1 MSELKILELFGGIGA
16 PRKALENLGY
26 DIKSIDYVEILPY
39 AVQAYNSIF
48 DNGYK
53 PQNVVGWNMEPD
65 VLIHGSPCFT
75 GETLILTKEG
85 YKQIKD
91 VRIGDEVLSHDN
103 DFHTVRNF
111 FNNGKKDIVKVVTSN
126 CHQIRTTYNHKLY
139 VRKKKLIYPEIN
151 GKMTTRREFTKPEW
165 REVDK
170 LNNDYFVGYAINQNS
185 IIPEWNGVECI
196 RGRTKYIKHN
206 LNMEDEGL
214 WYLVGRFLGDGW
226 TRTRK
231 DRNNHVSGL
240 IICTSKI
247 NREDKLFEEKI
258 PEWAHYVKVEDSTAY
273 KYQFSNKE
281 LATFCNL
288 FGKGAS
294 GKFIPGFVFDMPVN
308 LILSLIDGY
317 MDSDGSI
324 IDGLYKLTSVSKK
337 LIYGIGQL
345 VAKVYHV
352 PFSIYKT
359 KKKKEYYIENR
370 KINQKDSYEITWRI
384 KSSRRIA
391 FYEDG
396 YIWSPIT
403 KIEKT
408 NDVEKVYDIEVEEAH
423 SFTANGC
430 IVHNCQD
437 WSKAGKNNINTGR
450 SILYEETLSIIDHK
464 LVQRPKVVLWE
475 NVPNLLSEGK
485 KVNHRI
491 HHYHYLNEMERMGY
505 ENFYAILDASKYGI
519 PQARER
525 LYTISILKEV
535 AEGKNFKFP
544 EPVELKKDIR
554 YYLEKDI
561 DWNKY
566 SLSQVEKDIFFTRE
580 DGQMCVKEA
589 TKLGYKEV
597 NEYDVINVEF
607 PTSKTR
613 RGRVG
618 HGVCKT
624 LTTSPR
630 QAIYYDGKLRMLTAK
645 EHLRLMGFTDKD
657 YRHMSKSGITDK
669 QISSLA
675 GNSIC
680 VPVLEAIFNELR
692 KMSLI

>member
-53 PQNVVGWNMEPD
+53 PQDVVGWNMEPD
-65 VLIHGSPCFT
+65 VLIHGSPC
-75 GETLILTKEG
+75 
-85 YKQIKD
+85 
-91 VRIGDEVLSHDN
+91 
-103 DFHTVRNF
+103 
-111 FNNGKKDIVKVVTSN
+111 
-126 CHQIRTTYNHKLY
+126 
-139 VRKKKLIYPEIN
+139 
-151 GKMTTRREFTKPEW
+151 
-165 REVDK
+165 
-170 LNNDYFVGYAINQNS
+170 
-185 IIPEWNGVECI
+185 
-196 RGRTKYIKHN
+196 
-206 LNMEDEGL
+206 
-214 WYLVGRFLGDGW
+214 
-226 TRTRK
+226 
-231 DRNNHVSGL
+231 
-240 IICTSKI
+240 
-247 NREDKLFEEKI
+247 
-258 PEWAHYVKVEDSTAY
+258 
-273 KYQFSNKE
+273 
-281 LATFCNL
+281 
-288 FGKGAS
+288 
-294 GKFIPGFVFDMPVN
+294 
-308 LILSLIDGY
+308 
-317 MDSDGSI
+317 
-324 IDGLYKLTSVSKK
+324 
-337 LIYGIGQL
+337 
-345 VAKVYHV
+345 
-352 PFSIYKT
+352 
-359 KKKKEYYIENR
+359 
-370 KINQKDSYEITWRI
+370 
-384 KSSRRIA
+384 
-391 FYEDG
+391 
-396 YIWSPIT
+396 
-403 KIEKT
+403 
-408 NDVEKVYDIEVEEAH
+408 
-423 SFTANGC
+423 
-430 IVHNCQD
+430 QD
-437 WSKAGKNNINTGR
+437 WSKAGKNDINTGR
-450 SILYEETLSIIDHK
+450 SILYEETLAIIDHK

-525 LYTISILKEV
+525 LYTVSILKEV

-561 DWNKY
+561 DWDKY